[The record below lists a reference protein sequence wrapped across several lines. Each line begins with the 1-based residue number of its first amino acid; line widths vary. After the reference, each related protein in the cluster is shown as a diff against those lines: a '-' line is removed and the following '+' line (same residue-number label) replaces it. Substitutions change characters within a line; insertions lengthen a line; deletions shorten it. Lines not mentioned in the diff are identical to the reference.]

1 MDSNF
6 ENQLCLGSGISF
18 LLLVFFVSLP
28 NGFILMV
35 MVKNPLRCFKRVF
48 SVYLAFISAIDLF
61 VGLVVCPA
69 QVLVRFLC
77 VFSDRS
83 IPQEGEIVQILSYIG
98 INSSILLVTAMSIDR
113 FVAVIFPHAYRQ
125 RMKPKTAAVSNSC
138 IIVFSSI
145 FASLQLTN
153 ISKDVYIAIDIH
165 LHTTFPLSTTSV
177 AYLGIFYFLKKQ
189 SRVAVQRQATM
200 PSNTS
205 LTDRKR
211 ERTAKM
217 EKNFAT
223 TSFLILMFLILSL
236 IPYFAVMVVGIHCE
250 SCVRKNWF
258 FIVRESSTVI
268 LFLNSVVNPFL
279 ASFRINEMK
288 NSCVIVLGLK
298 RQDDETA
305 SARFSSVTAP
315 MQCRTGESTK
325 TDLVW
330 NDTYSLGCMSGGLYS
345 YSWEGGNLFK
355 LGK

>member
-1 MDSNF
+1 MDSHF

-18 LLLVFFVSLP
+18 LLMIFCVSLP

-48 SVYLAFISAIDLF
+48 SVHLAFITAMDLF

-69 QVLVRFLC
+69 QAVARFLC

-83 IPQEGEIVQILSYIG
+83 IPQEGEIVQILTYLG
-98 INSSILLVTAMSIDR
+98 INGSILLVTAMSIDR
-113 FVAVIFPHAYRQ
+113 FVAVIFPHTYRQ
-125 RMKPKTAAVSNSC
+125 RMKPKTAVVCNSC

-205 LTDRKR
+205 LNDRKR
-211 ERTAKM
+211 ERAAKM
-217 EKNFAT
+217 ENKIAT
-223 TSFLILMFLILSL
+223 TSFLILVFLILSL

-250 SCVRKNWF
+250 SCAKQNWF
-258 FIVRESSTVI
+258 FIVRQSSTVI
-268 LFLNSVVNPFL
+268 VFLNSVVNPFL
-279 ASFRINEMK
+279 ASFRINELK
-288 NSCVIVLGLK
+288 KSCAAVLGLTK
-298 RQDDETA
+298 EDDETA
-305 SARFSSVTAP
+305 SARLSSVTVP
-315 MQCRTGESTK
+315 MQ
-325 TDLVW
+325 
-330 NDTYSLGCMSGGLYS
+330 
-345 YSWEGGNLFK
+345 
-355 LGK
+355 